1 MANYEVMVNVGKS
14 PVRKQWT
21 KYINPKPWDMMR
33 KMEENVGNTDGNV
46 LYALTTNIYGMYY
59 EKKSTTVMKAYLEK
73 ILQLS
78 WQCLYF
84 SY

>member
-1 MANYEVMVNVGKS
+1 
-14 PVRKQWT
+14 
-21 KYINPKPWDMMR
+21 MMR
-33 KMEENVGNTDGNV
+33 KMKEKVGNTDGNV
-46 LYALTTNIYGMYY
+46 LCALTTNTDGYY

>member
-1 MANYEVMVNVGKS
+1 
-14 PVRKQWT
+14 
-21 KYINPKPWDMMR
+21 MMR

-46 LYALTTNIYGMYY
+46 LYALTTNIDGMYY
-59 EKKSTTVMKAYLEK
+59 EKKSTTVMKSYLEK

>member
-21 KYINPKPWDMMR
+21 KNINPKPWDMMR
-33 KMEENVGNTDGNV
+33 KMKEKVGNTDGNV
-46 LYALTTNIYGMYY
+46 LCALTTNTDGYY
-59 EKKSTTVMKAYLEK
+59 EKKSTMKDVAYLEK

>member
-1 MANYEVMVNVGKS
+1 
-14 PVRKQWT
+14 
-21 KYINPKPWDMMR
+21 MR
-33 KMEENVGNTDGNV
+33 KMKEKVGNTDGNV